1 MSQLARDDALRSIK
15 VEGTILPNE
24 LLEVNRQL
32 EGGDEVL
39 ELGAL
44 YSATDSSCDVAI
56 PRGIDHPRQTKTATE
71 KVTVLFWLNPH
82 EVIQSRE
89 SKRVGAKWT
98 KVGANENKCMRE

>member
-15 VEGTILPNE
+15 VEGTILPKE

-44 YSATDSSCDVAI
+44 YSATDNSRDVAI
-56 PRGIDHPRQTKTATE
+56 PRGIDHPRQTK
-71 KVTVLFWLNPH
+71 
-82 EVIQSRE
+82 
-89 SKRVGAKWT
+89 SKQKRPPK
-98 KVGANENKCMRE
+98 R